1 MTSSAKIYRFGKVLA
16 GFAVIAAAVALC
28 APAPNAGSEHFVIT
42 NNNYFKAENSGTILR
57 LGGTRANPTL
67 TPTQTLETG
76 ITTAGALN
84 FPSLQIAH
92 AHGQAC
98 IFLGNAETA
107 GNAISAFKFPGLQLV
122 GNYSDPN
129 LTGFTI
135 GFAMAS
141 HENSLY
147 VSLMSGPGN
156 DHIYV
161 IDAWQINDD
170 CSLSLLHST
179 SVIDWI
185 YSLEITPDGKTLIGD
200 YADKGGTADSFAVG
214 ADGTLTELGPF
225 GQDIATGPGGGD
237 VTADGKY
244 VFFTLGT
251 YDGSGET
258 ELEAFAV
265 NSNGTLGTQQ
275 VLGGD
280 GQLGPGPGT
289 GGFLRLSPDEK
300 FLFVD
305 TEGDATDTRQRPDFD
320 FVNQVT
326 TLNFSE
332 NPFGLTYSG
341 CLTTLKVPQGD
352 TSMLVGGMAT
362 VEPSGAGGGLY
373 VSEYFNVN
381 SIALL
386 AIDAASGC
394 TSEIPNSPFIFSTE
408 NGALTSLLGWP
419 PRPF

>member
-1 MTSSAKIYRFGKVLA
+1 MTSSAKVLRSGKIIAAL
-16 GFAVIAAAVALC
+16 AVIAVAVAVC

-42 NNNYFKAENSGTILR
+42 NNNYFKAENSGTILK
-57 LGGTRANPTL
+57 LAGTRANPTL
-67 TPTQTLETG
+67 TPTQTLETNIVG
-76 ITTAGALN
+76 YGTTS
-84 FPSLQIAH
+84 FPNIAEV
-92 AHGQAC
+92 HGGGQGC
-98 IFLGNAETA
+98 IFLSNVLQLT

-129 LTGFTI
+129 GPDPTI
-135 GFAMAS
+135 GLALAA
-141 HENSLY
+141 HGTSLY
-147 VSLMSGPGN
+147 ASVSGGTADES
-156 DHIYV
+156 HW
-161 IDAWQINDD
+161 IDAWQINED

-214 ADGTLTELGPF
+214 AGGTLTELGPF

-258 ELEAFAV
+258 ELEAFAI
-265 NSNGTLGTQQ
+265 NSNGTLGIQQ

-289 GGFLRLSPDEK
+289 GGFLRLSPDER

-305 TEGDATDTRQRPDFD
+305 TYGDATDTRKRPDYD

-352 TSMLVGGMAT
+352 KSMLDGGMAT

-373 VSEYFNVN
+373 VSEYDN
-381 SIALL
+381 SSTIGLL
-386 AIDAASGC
+386 SINSTTGC
-394 TSEIPNSPFIFSTE
+394 TTETAGSPY
-408 NGALTSLLGWP
+408 LVTSQGGLLQSVLAWP

>member
-1 MTSSAKIYRFGKVLA
+1 MTSFAKVLHFGKMLA
-16 GFAVIAAAVALC
+16 GFAVIAAAIAVC

-42 NNNYFKAENSGTILR
+42 NNNYFKAENSGTILK
-57 LGGTRANPTL
+57 LGGMRANPTL
-67 TPTQTLETG
+67 TPTLTLETG
-76 ITTAGALN
+76 ITTDGALN

-92 AHGQAC
+92 ARGQAC
-98 IFLGNAETA
+98 IFLGNAEAA

-147 VSLMSGPGN
+147 VSLTEGTGN
-156 DHIYV
+156 NITNW
-161 IDAWQINDD
+161 IDSWQINND
-170 CSLSLLHST
+170 CSLSQLHST

-200 YADKGGTADSFAVG
+200 YADEGGIAVSYSVG
-214 ADGTLTELGPF
+214 ANGVLTELGES

-258 ELEAFAV
+258 ELEAFAI
-265 NSNGTLGTQQ
+265 NGDGTLGTQQ

-289 GGFLRLSPDEK
+289 GGFLRLSPDER

-305 TEGDATDTRQRPDFD
+305 TDGDATDTRKRPDFD

-362 VEPSGAGGGLY
+362 ASPSGAGGGLY

-381 SIALL
+381 SIAFL

-394 TSEIPNSPFIFSTE
+394 TTETANSPFVFSSE
-408 NGALTSLLGWP
+408 NGALTSLLAWP